1 MKSTTAQE
9 VGRTV
14 RLALRGWGYTLRLVA
29 LLVVVWWLFIAM
41 RRLPLITW

>member
-14 RLALRGWGYTLRLVA
+14 RLALDGWGYTLRLVA
-29 LLVVVWWLFIAM
+29 LLVVVGWLFIAM